1 MAKIKIKENDYSSEA
16 IGAKL
21 EGLYELQNV
30 DSQIDKIKVLRGE
43 LPLEVTDLE
52 LEIEKLNERL
62 VSQGSADDELNNSI
76 NQQNQKIQDANALIE
91 KYNTQQMKVR
101 NNREFDAINKELEF
115 QGLEI
120 ELANKKIK
128 SFELELVENADKI
141 KLLKAKIR
149 ERKKHLKNKKS
160 ELDVIVKSTEKE
172 EARLLTQKKKL
183 TKNIDDRLMNS
194 YEGIRLSSKNGLA
207 VVKVKRNACGGC
219 FSSVT
224 AQHHLN
230 IKMRKDI
237 LFCES
242 CGRILVPDDIDAN

>member
-172 EARLLTQKKKL
+172 ESRLLTQKKKL

>member
-1 MAKIKIKENDYSSEA
+1 MAKTKIKENDYSSEA

-43 LPLEVTDLE
+43 LPLEVSDLE

-62 VSQGSADDELNNSI
+62 LNQGNADDELNDLIS
-76 NQQNQKIQDANALIE
+76 QQNQKIQDANALIE

-128 SFELELVENADKI
+128 TFESGLSENADKI

-172 EARLLTQKKKL
+172 ESQLLTKKKKL
-183 TKNIDDRLMNS
+183 EKNIDDRLMSS
-194 YEGIRLSSKNGLA
+194 YEDIRLSSKNGLA
-207 VVKVKRNACGGC
+207 VVKVKRDACGGC
-219 FSSVT
+219 FSSIT
-224 AQHHLN
+224 SQHHLN

-237 LFCES
+237 LFCEN
-242 CGRILVPDDIDAN
+242 CGRILVPDDVDCD